1 MGAAP
6 TANVVIATIETQPL
20 HGDTI
25 IFSIFLI
32 FAGAAVMATLALYA
46 RQAMLVGYIV
56 LGALVGPWGLQW
68 VSDTNLIQDI
78 AQIGIIF
85 LLFLLGL
92 NLYPQKLVQL
102 LRETTLVTLATT
114 LLFGVIGWGIA
125 QIFGF
130 SSGDS
135 LLIGVAATFSSTIIG
150 LKLLP
155 TTVLH
160 HRHMGEVIISVLLLQ
175 DVIAIVVLLVLQG
188 LSQGGGVP
196 LMDVLIA
203 LLALPL
209 LAVSAYLVEKY
220 VLLRFLQMFDRIQE
234 YVFLLAIGWCLSIA
248 QAAHWLGLSHEI
260 GAFIAGVAV
269 ATNPISRHIAEH
281 LKPLRD
287 FFLVMFFFA
296 LGASLDIGM
305 VGGVLLP
312 AALLAL
318 VLLLVKP
325 LVFRYFLIHTAEREE
340 LAWETGWRLGQMSE
354 FALLIAFLALELG
367 LASPDAVYLI
377 EMATI
382 MTFVGSTYL
391 IVLRY
396 PTPIAVSDKL
406 RRD

>member
-1 MGAAP
+1 M
-6 TANVVIATIETQPL
+6 

-25 IFSIFLI
+25 IFSMFLI

-46 RQAMLVGYIV
+46 RQAMLVGYIL
-56 LGALVGPWGLQW
+56 LGVLVGPWGLQW

-114 LLFGVIGWGIA
+114 VLFGVIGWGIA
-125 QIFGF
+125 RLFGF
-130 SSGDS
+130 SPGDS

-175 DVIAIVVLLVLQG
+175 DVIAIIVLLVLQG
-188 LSQGGGVP
+188 LARGGGVP
-196 LMDVLIA
+196 FMDVLIA
-203 LLALPL
+203 LFALPL
-209 LAVSAYLVEKY
+209 LAVTAYVVDKY
-220 VLLRFLQMFDRIQE
+220 VLLRLIQKFDRIQE

-248 QAAHWLGLSHEI
+248 QAAHWLGLSYEI

-281 LKPLRD
+281 LRPLRD

-305 VGGVLLP
+305 AGSVLLP

-325 LVFRYFLIHTAEREE
+325 LVFRYFLMHSAEREE

-354 FALLIAFLALELG
+354 FALLIAFLALDLE

-382 MTFVGSTYL
+382 MTFVGSTYF

-396 PTPIAVSDKL
+396 PTPIAVSDRL

>member
-1 MGAAP
+1 M
-6 TANVVIATIETQPL
+6 

-25 IFSIFLI
+25 IHSMFLI
-32 FAGAAVMATLALYA
+32 FAGAALMATLALYA
-46 RQAMLVGYIV
+46 RQALLVGYIV
-56 LGALVGPWGLQW
+56 LGAAIGPWGLQW
-68 VSDTNLIQDI
+68 VTDTNLIQGI

-102 LRETTLVTLATT
+102 LRATTLVTLATT
-114 LLFGVIGWGIA
+114 LLFGIIGWGIA
-125 QIFGF
+125 RLFGF
-130 SSGDS
+130 AHGDS
-135 LLIGVAATFSSTIIG
+135 LLIGIASTFSSTIIG

-175 DVIAIVVLLVLQG
+175 DVIAIVVMLALQG
-188 LSQGGGVP
+188 LAKGGVP
-196 LMDVLIA
+196 VMDVLLA
-203 LLALPL
+203 LLGLPL
-209 LAVSAYLVEKY
+209 LAVSAYVVEKY
-220 VLLRFLQMFDRIQE
+220 LLLKLIRMFDQVQE

-269 ATNPISRHIAEH
+269 ATNPISRYIAES

-287 FFLVMFFFA
+287 FFLVIFFFA
-296 LGASLDIGM
+296 LGASLDLGV
-305 VGGVLLP
+305 VGDVLLP
-312 AALLAL
+312 AALLAA
-318 VLLLVKP
+318 VLLAVKP
-325 LVFRYFLIHTAEREE
+325 VVFRYFLLHTAEREE

-367 LASPDAVYLI
+367 LASPDAAHLI

-382 MTFVGSTYL
+382 ITFVGSTYL

-396 PTPIAVSDKL
+396 PTPIAVSDRL

>member
-1 MGAAP
+1 M
-6 TANVVIATIETQPL
+6 

-25 IFSIFLI
+25 IFSMFLI

-56 LGALVGPWGLQW
+56 LGVLVGPWGLQW

-114 LLFGVIGWGIA
+114 VLFGVIGWGIA
-125 QIFGF
+125 RMFGF
-130 SSGDS
+130 SPGDS

-175 DVIAIVVLLVLQG
+175 DVIAIIVLLVLQG
-188 LSQGGGVP
+188 LARGGGVP
-196 LMDVLIA
+196 FMDVLIA

-209 LAVSAYLVEKY
+209 LAVTAYVVDKY
-220 VLLRFLQMFDRIQE
+220 VLLRLIQKFDRVQE

-248 QAAHWLGLSHEI
+248 QAAHWLGLSYEI

-281 LKPLRD
+281 LRPLRD

-305 VGGVLLP
+305 AGNVLLP

-325 LVFRYFLIHTAEREE
+325 MVFRYFLMHSAEREE

-354 FALLIAFLALELG
+354 FALLIAFLALELE

-382 MTFVGSTYL
+382 MTFVGSTYF
-391 IVLRY
+391 IVQRY

>member
-1 MGAAP
+1 M
-6 TANVVIATIETQPL
+6 
-20 HGDTI
+20 
-25 IFSIFLI
+25 FLI

-46 RQAMLVGYIV
+46 RQAMLVGYIL
-56 LGALVGPWGLQW
+56 LGAVLGPWGLQW

-78 AQIGIIF
+78 AEIGIIF

-92 NLYPQKLVQL
+92 NLYPQKLLQL

-125 QIFGF
+125 RLFGYSF
-130 SSGDS
+130 GDS
-135 LLIGVAATFSSTIIG
+135 LLIGIAATFSSTIIG

-175 DVIAIVVLLVLQG
+175 DVIAIIVLLVLQG
-188 LSQGGGVP
+188 LAKGGGFP
-196 LMDVLIA
+196 LMAIVTA

-209 LAVSAYLVEKY
+209 LAVSAYVVERY
-220 VLLRFLQMFDRIQE
+220 VLLRLITMFDRIQE
-234 YVFLLAIGWCLSIA
+234 YVFLLAIAWCLSIA
-248 QAAHWLGLSHEI
+248 QAAHWLGLSYEI

-269 ATNPISRHIAEH
+269 ATNPVSRHIAEH

-305 VGGVLLP
+305 LGEVLIP
-312 AALLAL
+312 SALLAL
-318 VLLLVKP
+318 VLLVTKP
-325 LVFRYFLIHTAEREE
+325 LVFRYFLMHTAEREE
-340 LAWETGWRLGQMSE
+340 LACETGWRLGQMSE
-354 FALLIAFLALELG
+354 FALLIAFLALDLG
-367 LASPDAVYLI
+367 MASPNAVYLI
-377 EMATI
+377 EMTTI
-382 MTFVGSTYL
+382 MTFIGSTYL

-396 PTPIAVSDKL
+396 PTPIAVSDRL

>member
-1 MGAAP
+1 M
-6 TANVVIATIETQPL
+6 
-20 HGDTI
+20 HGESI
-25 IFSIFLI
+25 IFSMFLI
-32 FAGAAVMATLALYA
+32 FTGAAAMATLALYA
-46 RQAMLVGYIV
+46 RQAMLVGYII
-56 LGALVGPWGLQW
+56 LGAVVGPWGLQW
-68 VSDTNLIQDI
+68 VTDTNLIQDI

-92 NLYPQKLVQL
+92 NLYPQKLLQL
-102 LRETTLVTLATT
+102 LRATTLITLATT
-114 LLFGVIGWGIA
+114 LLFGVIGWGVA
-125 QIFGF
+125 QLFGY
-130 SSGDS
+130 STGDS

-160 HRHMGEVIISVLLLQ
+160 HRHMGEVIVSVLLLQ

-188 LSQGGGVP
+188 LARGGVP
-196 LMDVLIA
+196 VMDVLTV

-209 LAVSAYLVEKY
+209 LAAAAYLLEKY
-220 VLLRFLQMFDRIQE
+220 VLLRLIQQFDRIPE
-234 YVFLLAIGWCLSIA
+234 YVLLLAVGWCLSIA
-248 QAAHWLGLSHEI
+248 QAAHWLGLSYEI

-269 ATNPISRHIAEH
+269 ATNPISRHIAGQ

-296 LGASLDIGM
+296 LGAHLDIGM
-305 VGGVLLP
+305 LDEVLVP
-312 AALLAL
+312 AVLLAL

-325 LVFRYFLIHTAEREE
+325 LVFRYFLMHTAEREE

-354 FALLIAFLALELG
+354 FALLIAFLALELK
-367 LASPDAVYLI
+367 LASPNAVYLI

-382 MTFVGSTYL
+382 ITFIGSTYF

-396 PTPIAVSDKL
+396 PTPIAVKDEL

>member
-1 MGAAP
+1 
-6 TANVVIATIETQPL
+6 V

-25 IFSIFLI
+25 IFSMFLI

-56 LGALVGPWGLQW
+56 LGAALGPWGLQW

-114 LLFGVIGWGIA
+114 FLFGIIGWGIA
-125 QIFGF
+125 LLFGY

-160 HRHMGEVIISVLLLQ
+160 HRRMGEVIISVLLLQ
-175 DVIAIVVLLVLQG
+175 DVIAIIVLLVLQG
-188 LSQGGGVP
+188 LARGGGVP
-196 LMDVLIA
+196 VLDVLIA
-203 LLALPL
+203 LLALPV
-209 LAVSAYLVEKY
+209 LAVSAYVVEKY
-220 VLLRFLQMFDRIQE
+220 ALLKLIRMFDRIQE
-234 YVFLLAIGWCLSIA
+234 YVFLLAIAWCLSIA
-248 QAAHWLGLSHEI
+248 QAAHWLGLSYEI
-260 GAFIAGVAV
+260 GAFVAGVAV

-296 LGASLDIGM
+296 LGASLDVGM
-305 VGGVLLP
+305 LGDVIVP

-318 VLLLVKP
+318 VLLFIKP
-325 LVFRYFLIHTAEREE
+325 LVFRYFLMHTAESED

-354 FALLIAFLALELG
+354 FALLIAFLALDLG
-367 LASPDAVYLI
+367 LASPNAVYLI

>member
-1 MGAAP
+1 M
-6 TANVVIATIETQPL
+6 

-25 IFSIFLI
+25 IFSMFLI

-125 QIFGF
+125 RLFGF
-130 SSGDS
+130 SFGDS
-135 LLIGVAATFSSTIIG
+135 LLIGIAATFSSTIIG

-175 DVIAIVVLLVLQG
+175 DVIAIIVLLVLQG
-188 LSQGGGVP
+188 LAKGGVP
-196 LMDVLIA
+196 FMDVLVA

-209 LAVSAYLVEKY
+209 LAVSAYLLEKY
-220 VLLRFLQMFDRIQE
+220 VLLRLIQKFDRVQE

-281 LKPLRD
+281 LRPLRD

-305 VGGVLLP
+305 AGDVLIP

-318 VLLLVKP
+318 VLLVVKP

-367 LASPDAVYLI
+367 LASPNAVYLI

-396 PTPIAVSDKL
+396 PTPIAVSDRL

>member
-1 MGAAP
+1 M
-6 TANVVIATIETQPL
+6 
-20 HGDTI
+20 HGESI
-25 IFSIFLI
+25 IFSMFLI
-32 FAGAAVMATLALYA
+32 FTGAAVMATLALYA
-46 RQAMLVGYIV
+46 RQAMLVGYII
-56 LGALVGPWGLQW
+56 LGAMVGPWGLQW

-102 LRETTLVTLATT
+102 LRATTLITLATT

-125 QIFGF
+125 QLFGY

-135 LLIGVAATFSSTIIG
+135 LLVGVAATFSSTIIG

-160 HRHMGEVIISVLLLQ
+160 HRHMGEVIVSVLLLQ

-188 LSQGGGVP
+188 LAKGGVP
-196 LMDVLIA
+196 VMDVLTA

-209 LAVSAYLVEKY
+209 LAVAAYLLEKY
-220 VLLRFLQMFDRIQE
+220 VLLRLIQQFDRIPE
-234 YVFLLAIGWCLSIA
+234 YVLLLAVGWCLSIA
-248 QAAHWLGLSHEI
+248 QAAHWLGLSYEI

-269 ATNPISRHIAEH
+269 ATNPISRHIADQ

-305 VGGVLLP
+305 LDEVLVP
-312 AALLAL
+312 AVLLAL

-325 LVFRYFLIHTAEREE
+325 LVFRYFLMHTAEREE

-354 FALLIAFLALELG
+354 FALLIAFLALELE
-367 LASPDAVYLI
+367 LASPNAVYLI

-382 MTFVGSTYL
+382 ITFIGSTYF

-396 PTPIAVSDKL
+396 PTPIAVKDEL

>member
-1 MGAAP
+1 M
-6 TANVVIATIETQPL
+6 
-20 HGDTI
+20 HGESI
-25 IFSIFLI
+25 IFSMFLI
-32 FAGAAVMATLALYA
+32 FTGAAVMATLALYA
-46 RQAMLVGYIV
+46 RQAMLVGYII
-56 LGALVGPWGLQW
+56 LGAMVGPWGLQW

-102 LRETTLVTLATT
+102 LRATTLITLATT

-125 QIFGF
+125 QLFGY

-135 LLIGVAATFSSTIIG
+135 LLVGVAATFSSTIIG

-160 HRHMGEVIISVLLLQ
+160 HRHMGEVIVSVLLLQ

-188 LSQGGGVP
+188 LAKGGVP
-196 LMDVLIA
+196 VMDVLTA

-209 LAVSAYLVEKY
+209 LAVAAYLLEKY
-220 VLLRFLQMFDRIQE
+220 VLLRLIQQFDRIPE
-234 YVFLLAIGWCLSIA
+234 YVLLLAVGWCLSIA
-248 QAAHWLGLSHEI
+248 QAAHWLGLSYEI

-269 ATNPISRHIAEH
+269 ATNPISRHIADQ

-305 VGGVLLP
+305 LDEVLVP
-312 AALLAL
+312 AVLLAL

-325 LVFRYFLIHTAEREE
+325 LVFRYFLMHTAEREE

-367 LASPDAVYLI
+367 LASPNAVYLI

-382 MTFVGSTYL
+382 ITFIGSTYF

-396 PTPIAVSDKL
+396 PTPIAVKDEL